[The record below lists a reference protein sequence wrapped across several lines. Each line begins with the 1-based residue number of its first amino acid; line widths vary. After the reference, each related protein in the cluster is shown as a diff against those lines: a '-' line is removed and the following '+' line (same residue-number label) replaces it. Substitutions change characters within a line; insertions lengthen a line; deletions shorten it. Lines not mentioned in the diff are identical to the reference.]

1 MVLFKQCEDLK
12 VPQGAHFPCTHIVSV
27 GDCSDTRGT
36 LKYVDDQHQD
46 QILSK
51 FQNKYYPLLEKNNR
65 ERDIDIPYIPL
76 ELYILNQCSDEQMKN
91 FGDQRDCDEFS
102 IKVLLLALRH
112 GSSSQQPRYQRHTC
126 RRRQSL

>member
-1 MVLFKQCEDLK
+1 MLFKQCEDLK
-12 VPQGAHFPCTHIVSV
+12 VPQVAHFPCTHIVSV

-51 FQNKYYPLLEKNNR
+51 SQNKYFPLLEKNNR

-91 FGDQRDCDEFS
+91 FGDQIDWDEFS

-112 GSSSQQPRYQRHTC
+112 GSSS
-126 RRRQSL
+126 